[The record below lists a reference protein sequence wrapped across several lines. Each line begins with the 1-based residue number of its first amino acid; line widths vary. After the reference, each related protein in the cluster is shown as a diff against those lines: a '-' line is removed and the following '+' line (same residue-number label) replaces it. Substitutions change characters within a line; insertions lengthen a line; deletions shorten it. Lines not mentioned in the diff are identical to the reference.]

1 MNHTNDIQ
9 RVLVITLILNIAVAF
24 GKIVVG
30 MAAGALAIV
39 ADGFHSLM
47 DGAGNIAALVAN
59 AIASRPPDDDHP
71 YGHHRFENIG
81 ALVIGVLL
89 LVTAWEVVQSV
100 VARLFGEGGTP
111 QITPLTIG
119 VLVGT
124 LAVNIVVSTYQR
136 REGRRLRSQLLLADA
151 ENTRADVYVTLS
163 VLGSTGFVLL
173 GAAWMDTLAALVVV
187 GLIVRAAWRVLGSAG
202 GVLVDTA
209 PYSPDQLQAW
219 VCDLPDVHRVVRA
232 RSRGTADAAHIDI
245 DVQVH
250 PTTTI
255 AQAEN
260 VTGAIR
266 AQVEQCVYDCGGN
279 VAEIEVHYSPARAT
293 AEMLAV

>member
-1 MNHTNDIQ
+1 MTHSNNVR
-9 RVLVITLILNIAVAF
+9 RVLVITLILNIIVAL
-24 GKIVVG
+24 GKIIVG

-71 YGHHRFENIG
+71 YGHHRFENVG

-89 LVTAWEVVQSV
+89 LVTAWEMVQSV
-100 VARLFGEGGTP
+100 LARLFGEGGIP
-111 QITPLTIG
+111 NIAPLTIG
-119 VLVGT
+119 VLVAT
-124 LAVNIVVSTYQR
+124 LLINIGVSTYQR

-163 VLGSTGFVLL
+163 VLGSTAFVLM
-173 GAAWMDTLAALVVV
+173 GVAWMDTLAALVVV
-187 GLIVRAAWRVLGSAG
+187 ALIVRAAWRVLGNAG

-209 PYSPDQLQAW
+209 PYAPEQLHAW

-232 RSRGTADAAHIDI
+232 RSRGTAGAAHIDI

-250 PTTTI
+250 PKTTI
-255 AQAEN
+255 AQAES
-260 VTGAIR
+260 VTGGHFFVD
-266 AQVEQCVYDCGGN
+266 QQPNE
-279 VAEIEVHYSPARAT
+279 VASILSA
-293 AEMLAV
+293 